1 MSAAHA
7 IAVLAI
13 ALAATRMC
21 HAIRPYRS
29 CTMAE
34 LEGIRRDCFYDFES
48 KLSETPS
55 RSIHVELHEKCND
68 SAIASYPVM
77 RDCITV
83 NLERRG
89 CVTDEGLMRRFAL
102 TKKAHEHLCS
112 VRHQGEYCRGLP
124 KNLPHYVNL
133 CIASLYDGIKKGVVC
148 TRALMTVQKSQ
159 SCVHYIL
166 NLMGSQ
172 CYYLQFNFYHVR
184 TYIEEQKRHRL
195 PDQRHCFHY
204 PLLQQ

>member
-1 MSAAHA
+1 MSAAPA

-112 VRHQGEYCRGLP
+112 T
-124 KNLPHYVNL
+124 
-133 CIASLYDGIKKGVVC
+133 SSDDGAKVAVL
-148 TRALMTVQKSQ
+148 RALHPQP
-159 SCVHYIL
+159 
-166 NLMGSQ
+166 NGSQ

-184 TYIEEQKRHRL
+184 TYIEEQVSVKCNGR
-195 PDQRHCFHY
+195 F
-204 PLLQQ
+204 